1 MLSLLLLGTISI
13 AVTVTLTVMI
23 STTSTNHL
31 IEDAL
36 RGRTTARPPLVNG
49 LGLNRRLLEA
59 DFGSGLDGVRHTLEA
74 LGGILEAF

>member
-1 MLSLLLLGTISI
+1 M
-13 AVTVTLTVMI
+13 ARHQEA
-23 STTSTNHL
+23 NC

-59 DFGSGLDGVRHTLEA
+59 DFGSGLDGLRHTLEA

>member
-1 MLSLLLLGTISI
+1 MSVGPLRPHRVSALDLARILEQNKESRD
-13 AVTVTLTVMI
+13 
-23 STTSTNHL
+23 

-59 DFGSGLDGVRHTLEA
+59 DFGSGLGGLRHTLEA
-74 LGGILEAF
+74 LVGILEAF

>member
-1 MLSLLLLGTISI
+1 MS
-13 AVTVTLTVMI
+13 
-23 STTSTNHL
+23 L
-31 IEDAL
+31 IEDGL

-59 DFGSGLDGVRHTLEA
+59 DFGSGLDGLRHTLEA

>member
-1 MLSLLLLGTISI
+1 MDFLFNVRKVKELCMQSI
-13 AVTVTLTVMI
+13 C
-23 STTSTNHL
+23 L
-31 IEDAL
+31 IEDGL

-59 DFGSGLDGVRHTLEA
+59 DFGSGLDGLRHTLEA